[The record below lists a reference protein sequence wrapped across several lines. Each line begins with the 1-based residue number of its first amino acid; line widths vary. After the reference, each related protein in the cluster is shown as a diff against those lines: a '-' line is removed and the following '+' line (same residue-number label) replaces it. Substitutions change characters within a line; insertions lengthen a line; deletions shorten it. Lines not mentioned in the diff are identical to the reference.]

1 MQIYLPIAEM
11 SLSGV
16 LLLGIGLA
24 IGFLSG
30 MFGIGGGFIMTPLLI
45 LLGVPSAVAVGTGA
59 SQVMA
64 SSVSSA
70 LGHWQRGNID
80 LQMGYLLIGGGVFGA
95 VSGVKILYLLKQVGQ
110 LDFFVS
116 LTYVILLGVIG
127 SLMLIESVRTLRAA
141 PAKVGGSARRGGQHT
156 WIQGM
161 PLKRRFPNSKLYISA
176 IPPVAIGAFVGWLTA
191 IMGVGGGF
199 VMVPAM
205 IYLLRMPTR
214 MVIGTSAFQIVVR
227 DGGHD
232 GAAGDAEPLGRRGA
246 GAAADRGRR
255 RRRAVR
261 GGLCREAQGRAAARR
276 SRAPGAGGRSAHG
289 DRAGGAAGRRVLDRG
304 AARGVAFGR
313 ISQAASVRFRCLATG
328 RPRVARRSL

>member
-1 MQIYLPIAEM
+1 MQIYLPIAEL
-11 SLSGV
+11 SLNG
-16 LLLGIGLA
+16 LLLLCIGLT

-45 LLGVPSAVAVGTGA
+45 LLGVPSGVAVGTGA

-80 LQMGYLLIGGGVFGA
+80 RQMGYLLIGGGVFGA
-95 VSGVKILYLLKQVGQ
+95 VTGVKILSLLKQAGQ

-116 LTYVILLGVIG
+116 LTYVVLLGVIG
-127 SLMLIESVRTLRAA
+127 GLMLIESVRALTAP
-141 PAKVGGSARRGGQHT
+141 PAKIGASARRGGQHT
-156 WIQGM
+156 WIQGL
-161 PLKRRFPNSKLYISA
+161 PLKRRFPDSKLYIST

-214 MVIGTSAFQIVVR
+214 MVIGTSAFQIVVVTAFTTVLQAIQNHSV
-227 DGGHD
+227 DVALALPLIIGGVV
-232 GAAGDAEPLGRRGA
+232 GAQYGVGFAERLKAEQLRAGLAMLVLLV
-246 GAAADRGRR
+246 
-255 RRRAVR
+255 AVR
-261 GGLCREAQGRAAARR
+261 MALGLVVPPSDVYSIEVPSAQ
-276 SRAPGAGGRSAHG
+276 
-289 DRAGGAAGRRVLDRG
+289 
-304 AARGVAFGR
+304 
-313 ISQAASVRFRCLATG
+313 
-328 RPRVARRSL
+328 